1 VTNGPDR
8 EAHVRHLYE
17 TAWEMLAPG
26 FHQHDE
32 VVESLTELVTWD
44 EDSPLGADDVE
55 AAVGSLWARRQ
66 AELAVRPP
74 RVPTDDVRL
83 SDAFAELTRRGIVA
97 SINLGGDQDD
107 GSHLS
112 RELTAARPGAR
123 GYAFCHEQDVNR
135 LAYPDPVLYIGFD
148 AVGAFADRDAYD
160 EAARVVGAEI
170 VTALTAYGLRTEWN
184 GSPAARIQ
192 VLDLVW
198 RRPLP

>member
-1 VTNGPDR
+1 MADADR
-8 EAHVRHLYE
+8 AGHLRHLYD

-26 FHQHDE
+26 FHPYDE
-32 VVESLTELVTWD
+32 VVESLTEMVTWD
-44 EDSPLGADDVE
+44 DDSPLGPDDVD
-55 AAVGSLWARRQ
+55 AAVRSLWARRQ

-83 SDAFAELTRRGIVA
+83 SDAFAELTRRGIIA

-112 RELTAARPGAR
+112 RELAAGQPGTR
-123 GYAFCHEQDVNR
+123 GYAFCHEQDINR
-135 LAYPDPVLYIGFD
+135 LAYPDPVLYIAFD
-148 AVGAFADRDAYD
+148 AVGAFADPPAYD

-170 VTALTAYGLRTEWN
+170 VTALTVYGLITAWT
-184 GSPAARIQ
+184 GSPTARIQ
-192 VLDLVW
+192 VTDLVW